1 MASPCENVVK
11 SRKKKLPS
19 MDKLLEQ
26 GKAILE
32 KGKKRRKPL
41 HYEFSTDPTTGR
53 RNCKNSYDPKY
64 YNCEF
69 KNKNSCGTSCAREY
83 SDTMLQGN
91 FKCNTFCFNV

>member
-1 MASPCENVVK
+1 MAAHCGNMVNG
-11 SRKKKLPS
+11 RKKKLPS

-64 YNCEF
+64 YNCESN
-69 KNKNSCGTSCAREY
+69 NKNSCGTLSAGEY
-83 SDTMLQGN
+83 SDTMFQGN
-91 FKCNTFCFNV
+91 SVC